1 MDENQMEKQSTT
13 LSSLRN
19 SSFTNKIVG
28 NIVLILLGIALIGT
42 FLSDVQTKAALNKQ
56 QKSNE
61 LALSEVA
68 SIISEN
74 KENSQ
79 MLTDIYHE
87 GNWKTL
93 NDIERLFTNGFYEQI
108 VHNDHTVTSQIFSQL
123 SSPLDI
129 TYLYLLDTNGKVVM
143 APDPAIYGRN
153 PSSSNIMT
161 QENLNKILDWCQ
173 NKDGSITPVLVQN
186 QYGNF
191 YFYSKPYVN
200 NGTQFVLT
208 IGSNSKMIDDRVTT
222 LNDLSNVLSR
232 MAIINDGFLFAV
244 NKEDGLFE
252 YFKNDDAFLTGQ
264 NAFFSGLNEEILKD
278 GYNGTQNMLGERY
291 YCSSKAIDDDTV
303 IIAAAKQ
310 INISAND
317 KYVTIWSIMGFI
329 IVMSLCM
336 TYAIFVRNDFIRQGT
351 STNRVLINGNPDRPT
366 YFNKS
371 VFIKV
376 LPLMFIGLLAVFG
389 ITFYTQ
395 TLLEITEGVSKSKV
409 ILSEISGR
417 YEENR
422 ESSSIVED
430 YYNSRFISTAKLLS
444 FYLEENPDALNQQSD
459 SYYFD
464 YDEQGNRQYIL
475 DDENNYLRSVCNSSV
490 LQKLCEDNS
499 IDSIYIYDE
508 DGHTIATNTAN
519 WFFTLSLNEQDQSFP
534 FRQILE
540 GKTDS
545 FIQSSMVDDLGDH
558 AQFFGVV
565 MHYYT
570 TTDEQG
576 NTVYTSRY
584 AFEKACADHGLSN
597 AVTVDGITKHRSLL
611 QIELN
616 DRLID
621 TITNTVDA
629 ESILSTEMLDGGY
642 IAVFD
647 NDADN
652 TCLYS
657 PLETSIGKSAK
668 DLNISAN
675 AFTGLPY
682 YGISRINGV
691 PYFMNFM
698 YLDNHFFATAFPT
711 SDMYTSRT
719 AISFITTGVCLIMIT
734 VLLLMVTVTH
744 EEDEEIYTLFNNK
757 DTDQNLNS
765 IIFNII
771 LPSGRSASTMRAI
784 NRWDNKYIPWNERS
798 PEMKLGFVMGW
809 VTAIPLLYLII
820 SAIGINAISSDDSII
835 HYIISGNWDRS
846 FNIFAFS
853 SCIMVIVMTI
863 IAMELIKIPVRQCT
877 SFLGTQGETIAH
889 LLLSIVRYGGVVTVI
904 FYCLYL
910 FGVDSPSLL
919 ASAGI
924 LSLVIGFGSQ
934 SLIKDIIAGIFI
946 IFESEFRV
954 GDIVT
959 INNFR
964 GTVTDIGLR
973 TTKISGGGNVK
984 IFNNSEISGVL
995 NMTKETSVASASIGL
1010 EYGQDVDQIEEV
1022 LKNELPLLKANNKA
1036 IMEGPTYVGVSEL
1049 AERRF
1054 VVTVTARCTEQN
1066 VRGVN
1071 IYLNKSLLQI
1081 FARHQIRIA
1090 NQGKTNTQP
1099 DNTATTTK

>member
-1 MDENQMEKQSTT
+1 MEKQSTA
-13 LSSLRN
+13 LSGLRN
-19 SSFTNKIVG
+19 SSFTNKIIG

-61 LALSEVA
+61 LALSEVS

-74 KENSQ
+74 KDDSA
-79 MLTDIYHE
+79 MLTNICHE

-93 NDIERLFTNGFYEQI
+93 NDIDQLFTNGFYDQI
-108 VHNDHTVTSQIFSQL
+108 AANDNTVTAQIFSEL

-129 TYLYLLDTNGKVVM
+129 TYLYLLDANGKIVM
-143 APDPAIYGRN
+143 APDPEIYGRN

-161 QENLNKILDWCQ
+161 QENLNGILNLCQ
-173 NKDGSITPVLVQN
+173 NKDGLIAPVLVQN
-186 QYGNF
+186 QFGNF
-191 YFYSKPYVN
+191 YFYSKPYAK
-200 NGTQFVLT
+200 NGVQYVLA
-208 IGSNSKMIDDRVTT
+208 IGSNSKMIDDRVST

-232 MAIINDGFLFAV
+232 MAVINDGFLFAI

-264 NAFFSGLNEEILKD
+264 SAFSSGLNEEVLID
-278 GYNGTQNMLGERY
+278 GYKGTQIIMGERY
-291 YCSSKAIDDDTV
+291 YCSSRAIDEDTV
-303 IIAAAKQ
+303 IVAAAKQ
-310 INISAND
+310 MNISAND
-317 KYVTIWSIMGFI
+317 KYVTIWSIMGYI
-329 IVMSLCM
+329 IVMGLCM
-336 TYAIFVRNDFIRQGT
+336 AYAIFVRNDFIRQGT
-351 STNRVLINGNPDRPT
+351 KTNRVLINGNPDRPT

-371 VFIKV
+371 VFTKV
-376 LPLMFIGLLAVFG
+376 LPLMFVGILVVFG

-395 TLLEITEGVSKSKV
+395 TLLEITEGVNRSKV
-409 ILSEISGR
+409 ILREISGR
-417 YEENR
+417 YEESR
-422 ESSSIVED
+422 ESGAIIED

-444 FYLEENPDALNQQSD
+444 FYIEENPDALNEQSEA
-459 SYYFD
+459 YYFD
-464 YDEQGNRQYIL
+464 YDEKGNRQYVL
-475 DDENNYLRSVCNSSV
+475 DDENNYLKSVGNSAI
-490 LQKLCEDNS
+490 LQKLCDDNS

-508 DGHTIATNTAN
+508 DGHTIATNTSN
-519 WFFTLSLNEQDQSFP
+519 WFFTLSLNENDQSFP
-534 FRQILE
+534 FRQVLE

-545 FIQSSMVDDLGDH
+545 FTQSSMVDDLGEH

-570 TTDEQG
+570 TTDEHG

-584 AFEKACADHGLSN
+584 AFEKACNEKGLVN
-597 AVTVDGITKHRSLL
+597 VTMVDGITKHRSLL

-621 TITNTVDA
+621 TITDTVDP

-647 NDADN
+647 TDADN

-657 PLETSIGKSAK
+657 PLQTSIGRTAK
-668 DLNISAN
+668 ELNISPN

-682 YGISRINGV
+682 YGISKINGV
-691 PYFMNFM
+691 PYFLHFQYFDGN
-698 YLDNHFFATAFPT
+698 FFATAFP
-711 SDMYTSRT
+711 SSNMYTSRT
-719 AISFITTGVCLIMIT
+719 IISFITAGVCLVMIAALLLMIT
-734 VLLLMVTVTH
+734 VSH
-744 EEDEEIYTLFNNK
+744 DEDEEIYTLFKN
-757 DTDQNLNS
+757 DDVDEDLNS
-765 IIFNII
+765 TIFNII
-771 LPSGRSASTMRAI
+771 LPSGRSASTMKAA

-798 PEMKLGFVMGW
+798 PEMKLGVVMGW
-809 VTAIPLLYLII
+809 IIGVPMIYLII

-835 HYIISGNWDRS
+835 HYIISGNWDRAV
-846 FNIFAFS
+846 NIFAFS
-853 SCIMVIVMTI
+853 SSIMVIVWAI
-863 IAMELIKIPVRQCT
+863 IVLELIKIPVRQCT

-889 LLLSIVRYGGVVTVI
+889 LLLSIVRYGGVVAVI

-924 LSLVIGFGSQ
+924 MSLVIGFGAQ
-934 SLIKDIIAGIFI
+934 SLIKDVIAGIFI

-995 NMTKETSVASASIGL
+995 NMTKETSVASATIGL
-1010 EYGQDVDQIEEV
+1010 EYGQDINMIEEV
-1022 LKNELPLLKANNKA
+1022 FKKELPLLREDNKA
-1036 IMEGPTYVGVSEL
+1036 IVDGPNYVGVSEL

-1054 VVTVTARCTEQN
+1054 VVTVMARCNERD
-1066 VRGVN
+1066 VRGVT
-1071 IYLNKSLLQI
+1071 IFLNKSLLQI
-1081 FARHQIRIA
+1081 AAQHQIRIA
-1090 NQGKTNTQP
+1090 NQGGPKPQTGT
-1099 DNTATTTK
+1099 DTTTTK